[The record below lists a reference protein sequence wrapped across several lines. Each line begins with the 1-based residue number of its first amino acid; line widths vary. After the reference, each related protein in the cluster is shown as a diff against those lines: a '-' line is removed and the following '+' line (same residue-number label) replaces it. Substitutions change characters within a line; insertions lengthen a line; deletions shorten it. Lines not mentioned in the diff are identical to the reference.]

1 MILSELNDSLRNELL
16 DKYAGFEDLIDQAD
30 LLRKK
35 MDKLVDW
42 ADEVSHTGSEF
53 FEKYGFDPEQE
64 VDDHDA
70 ENLIEMASA
79 MGRNL
84 SESSSIEESLDEVLD
99 RVVDLTGSLELS
111 FDDFEDAAVDIK
123 KNLRSE

>member
-1 MILSELNDSLRNELL
+1 MILSELNGALRNELL
-16 DKYAGFEDLIDQAD
+16 DKYAGFEDLIDQVD

-42 ADEVSHTGSEF
+42 ADEVSHTGSGF

-70 ENLIEMASA
+70 ENLIEMASV

-123 KNLRSE
+123 KNLRFE

>member
-16 DKYAGFEDLIDQAD
+16 DRYVGFEDLIDQVD

-35 MDKLVDW
+35 MANLVDW

-53 FEKYGFDPEQE
+53 FENYGFDPEQE

-70 ENLIEMASA
+70 ENLIEMASV

-123 KNLRSE
+123 KNLRFE

>member
-1 MILSELNDSLRNELL
+1 MILSELNAALRNDLL
-16 DKYAGFEDLIDQAD
+16 DKYVGFEDLIDQVD

-35 MDKLVDW
+35 MANLVDW

-53 FEKYGFDPEQE
+53 FENYGFDPEQE
-64 VDDHDA
+64 IDDHDA
-70 ENLIEMASA
+70 ENLIELASV

-84 SESSSIEESLDEVLD
+84 SGHFSIEESLGEVLN
-99 RVVDLTGSLELS
+99 RVVTLTDRFELS